1 MKVLFLDIDGVLN
14 DSHFNPAAESS
25 SLSGPAVTRLNQI
38 LRATGAK
45 LVLSSSWRYLILDR
59 AMTLQGFEY
68 LLRTHGVD
76 KGSLIG
82 HTGPDDADETQP
94 GRAVQIRRWLQDH
107 HDVSAWAA
115 LDDHLLELG
124 DDSWRQVKT
133 DGQVGLT
140 EANAA
145 AVIDILGAGLKPKT
159 G

>member
-25 SLSGPAVTRLNQI
+25 SLLGSAVTRLNQI

-68 LLRTHGVD
+68 LLRTHGID
-76 KGSLIG
+76 KGTLIG
-82 HTGPDDADETQP
+82 HTGPDDADDSQP
-94 GRAVQIRRWLQDH
+94 GRAVQIRRWLQDNH
-107 HDVSAWAA
+107 NVTAWAA
-115 LDDHLLELG
+115 LDDHVLDLG
-124 DDSWRQVKT
+124 DESWRHVLT

-140 EANAA
+140 DADAA
-145 AVIDILGAGLKPKT
+145 AVIEILSKSG
-159 G
+159 